1 MTKHFRILMTCAL
14 LKLAGA
20 STGQAGETDL
30 ATADLGEIDRK
41 LNNPLTS
48 IWSLTLQNNTAVN
61 SGDAVKGNEYSNNLF
76 FQPFM
81 PFEVGE
87 EKQTMLTLRPVF
99 PMVTQPVFDDDS
111 GESSE
116 HKTGMGDIQMLVL
129 AGPNRADGAVWGAGA
144 TFVLPTASQDVLGSE
159 KYQAGPALM
168 AFNMGKPWVYGVL
181 AQHWESFDGDSD
193 RDDISRTDIQYVI
206 RYSLPDAW
214 SIGMGPT
221 ITYDWE
227 ADSDNALTFPVGLG
241 LTKTTRWGKMPVKL
255 RAEVHY
261 SVIKPDDYGTEWN
274 IRFQITPVI
283 NNPFK

>member
-241 LTKTTRWGKMPVKL
+241 LTKTTRWEKCPLSCGPRCIIRLSNRMTMALSGISVL
-255 RAEVHY
+255 R
-261 SVIKPDDYGTEWN
+261 
-274 IRFQITPVI
+274 
-283 NNPFK
+283 

>member
-1 MTKHFRILMTCAL
+1 V
-14 LKLAGA
+14 
-20 STGQAGETDL
+20 STGQAEETDL

-41 LNNPLTS
+41 LNNPLTN

-81 PFEVGE
+81 PFVVGE

-111 GESSE
+111 GKSSE

-193 RDDISRTDIQYVI
+193 RDDVSRTDIQYVI

>member
-1 MTKHFRILMTCAL
+1 MTRYFRILMTCAL
-14 LKLAGA
+14 LALAGA
-20 STGQAGETDL
+20 STGQAEETDL

-41 LNNPLTS
+41 LNNPLTN

-81 PFEVGE
+81 PFVVGE

-111 GESSE
+111 GKSSE

-193 RDDISRTDIQYVI
+193 RDDVSRTDIQYVI

-261 SVIKPDDYGTEWN
+261 SIIKPDDYGTEWN